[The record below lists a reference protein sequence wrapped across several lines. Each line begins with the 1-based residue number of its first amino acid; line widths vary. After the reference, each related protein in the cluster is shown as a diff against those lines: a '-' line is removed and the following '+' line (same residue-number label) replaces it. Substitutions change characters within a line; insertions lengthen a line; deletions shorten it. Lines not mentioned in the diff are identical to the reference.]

1 MFDDPKMISALVGA
15 IVSLIISA
23 IAGAYTLAI
32 SKKRFENLKKEIISK
47 SSAEKFVNAKDIYL
61 DAYKKFQLEAS
72 ASNKRNSV
80 NATETGEIIMNFFAE
95 YSRDFYTRHKQFLS
109 NNQLELLLKEINKGI
124 ELNIMGK
131 DGKNDEKRN
140 YINNILMF
148 CNQLNETAL
157 DVG

>member
-109 NNQLELLLKEINKGI
+109 NNQLELDESVQLISTSEILAQVKPKKN
-124 ELNIMGK
+124 NN
-131 DGKNDEKRN
+131 GKNHKGGKQKQNNHKRKK
-140 YINNILMF
+140 F
-148 CNQLNETAL
+148 
-157 DVG
+157 